1 MSYSVVM
8 PLINC
13 PDCER
18 QVSDRASACIHCGC
32 PINAVT
38 PSPKTVSTSTDNFKT
53 ELSPRT
59 CPKCNASQ
67 GLKTIGSILGNDVS
81 LINTN
86 SLTSGEVFD
95 GATGKLKEEYQEWTS
110 TSGTQNSSLATNILT
125 TVNYWS
131 SRNPDPKRT
140 AEFLDVFTCGA
151 CLAVFD
157 KSNGASTLDTVAE
170 QVFIGKSL
178 YGSWRNF
185 FLPIYLPEDA
195 LVEVV
200 RHTIYN
206 CKPVGILR
214 SDVADIIS
222 STLLDKMSP
231 GRSIPCYVKEENGDG
246 NDNGPLF
253 YWYSGRSDEDLKEI
267 PIYGKLLSRSLE
279 KSEKRNEKFQ
289 ASRERLTSLRRVAI
303 QINLRGETGLT
314 MDLFLVTK
322 KQLLSNKTVENDA
335 FHYGKRSFAESFVKD
350 IMKAL
355 DHYAI
360 ERLNGTPEEE
370 IRRQFRQIS
379 K

>member
-1 MSYSVVM
+1 MA
-8 PLINC
+8 LIKC
-13 PDCER
+13 PDCSRE
-18 QVSDRASACIHCGC
+18 VSDRAVACIHCGC
-32 PINAVT
+32 PISTITTSFANSNISREIAT
-38 PSPKTVSTSTDNFKT
+38 NESKT
-53 ELSPRT
+53 RT

-95 GATGKLKEEYQEWTS
+95 GVTGKLKEEYQEWTT
-110 TSGTQNSSLATNILT
+110 TSGTQNSSLATNILK
-125 TVNYWS
+125 VINYWS

-157 KSNGASTLDTVAE
+157 KSDGASTLDTVAE

-185 FLPIYLPEDA
+185 FLPIDLPNEA

-200 RHTIYN
+200 RHTVYN

-214 SDVADIIS
+214 SDVADMIS
-222 STLLDKMSP
+222 TTFLDKMSP
-231 GRSIPCYVKEENGDG
+231 GRSIPCHVIEDKADG
-246 NDNGPLF
+246 NDDGPLF
-253 YWYSGRSDEDLKEI
+253 YWYSGRSTEDIKEI
-267 PIYGKLLSRSLE
+267 PIYGKLLSWNLE

-289 ASRERLTSLRRVAI
+289 ASRERLGSLRRVAI
-303 QINLRGETGLT
+303 QVNLRGETGLT
-314 MDLFLVTK
+314 MDLFIVTK
-322 KQLLSNKTVENDA
+322 KQILSNKTVENDA

-355 DHYAI
+355 DLYAI
-360 ERLNGTPEEE
+360 KRLDGTPEEE
-370 IRRQFRQIS
+370 IERLFRYTN
-379 K
+379 